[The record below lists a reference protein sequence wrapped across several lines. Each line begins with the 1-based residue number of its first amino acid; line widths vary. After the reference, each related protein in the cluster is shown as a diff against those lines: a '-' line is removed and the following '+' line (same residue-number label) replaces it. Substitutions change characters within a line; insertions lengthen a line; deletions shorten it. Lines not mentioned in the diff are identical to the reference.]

1 MVDIYCMVEEE
12 TIVQVVV
19 TFWQLLVEVS
29 NAVCELQSTSMFVVM
44 QEAQK
49 WKPLSFEKIKNDLV
63 WRGLEVL
70 IAYALSD

>member
-1 MVDIYCMVEEE
+1 MVEEE

-63 WRGLEVL
+63 WRGLEV
-70 IAYALSD
+70 Y